1 MEAFPITPDEMAL
14 RDDIMPTLSAGPAVT
29 NTDAAHDQ
37 QGGTVYDNMF
47 CEPMSMGEHVEE
59 GGVFDDCKQFCLQD
73 MDCAAATYYSV
84 SEADDLFVSG
94 NPWRGCYHFSSCDE
108 TSRKPSAFTSELFI
122 KEETPSMSPPMS
134 TTLRGVKESSEGGET
149 FIAATAGAVGA
160 CVVVIAAV
168 IHYRAKTVA
177 HGSSMP
183 SGEEEYKVNSNAMFR
198 QGGSR

>member
-1 MEAFPITPDEMAL
+1 MVLLLVTIVSLAQVPTTPEYTTGGATFAVSRDYTTKHDYAGFDASMMPELVTGVTWTNGDGTIGPMEAFPITPDEMAL

-94 NPWRGCYHFSSCDE
+94 NPWRGPPGRDHRRRNMGME
-108 TSRKPSAFTSELFI
+108 TQHREESRTNRE
-122 KEETPSMSPPMS
+122 
-134 TTLRGVKESSEGGET
+134 
-149 FIAATAGAVGA
+149 
-160 CVVVIAAV
+160 
-168 IHYRAKTVA
+168 
-177 HGSSMP
+177 
-183 SGEEEYKVNSNAMFR
+183 
-198 QGGSR
+198 